1 MDALSNDKRK
11 RTLLPFVL
19 FVIGTGLLDVAIFGL
34 LLNSWGWMAFLQ
46 WAIFF
51 MQASLMGQMLFA
63 ILLGGLLGKYW
74 LKGIVLGSLLVMCW
88 IGCTLIGIFM
98 NQGGFSVFGNQGAHW
113 FVFAIP
119 ALVLG
124 GATPLLVVRYLFGWQ
139 LSKEPTDGMSRR
151 NFGIEELF
159 LITTA
164 LASILFLCR
173 VPQIAME
180 IPTATLF
187 LPIAIYVG
195 VLALCGLLVTLPTLY
210 VSFRIK
216 NRWRRWL
223 GYAGIM
229 AVWYV
234 VIAILSFWF
243 GGMAGLGYT
252 IVFVVG
258 IILILLVGLKSL
270 RMSGYDL
277 AHNTAQIDS
286 PSDEEKE
293 RSWAMERRLHRRW
306 TLGVFG
312 FSALASLSLTAFIN
326 SNTSEDI
333 ANYEFQKSMQEQ
345 GGSIDVN
352 GRKVVELKFG
362 PDTTDQSLQDFRSLS
377 DVHTISLAYT
387 QVSDEGLKFLSRFP
401 RLLSLDLSHT
411 KISDAGLIE
420 LQRLRPLSHLSL
432 AYTQVTLPRLAN
444 AKSLMDCSSLNLSG
458 LHITDEQLPPISQ
471 HRSNQWSRSLLL
483 RDNQLTD
490 TGLKELFAK
499 WGGVCDTLDL
509 SGNPLD
515 GSCLSELRNVQV
527 LILEDVP
534 LTDVD
539 LDAVISTTGK
549 FSGPTT
555 KIVLSETKLTE
566 AILGSVGPGI
576 ELGDGGITE
585 DRLALCTVQGLTLL
599 KLKGKSFTGRCF
611 ETWHPRISHLD
622 LQGSSVTDATMK
634 FLSNITGLGQ
644 VNLADTE
651 ITDVALPYLSKCMF
665 LNLSN
670 TRITFDGLLR
680 ASFQNTQTIQ
690 VALGQFSVEE
700 VRALKRKL
708 PVVVGKMDALQW

>member
-1 MDALSNDKRK
+1 MDALPTDKRK

-19 FVIGTGLLDVAIFGL
+19 FVIGTGLLDIAMFGI
-34 LLNSWGWMAFLQ
+34 LLNGWAGMAFIQ
-46 WAIFF
+46 WSIFLV
-51 MQASLMGQMLFA
+51 QASLMGQILFA

-74 LKGIVLGSLLVMCW
+74 LKGIVLGSFLAMCW
-88 IGCTLIGIFM
+88 IGCTLIGISM
-98 NQGGFSVFGNQGAHW
+98 SVVGFSVFDNQGAHW

-124 GATPLLVVRYLFGWQ
+124 GATPLLVVRYLYGWQ
-139 LSKEPTDGMSRR
+139 LSKEPTVCIARR

-164 LASILFLCR
+164 IASILFLCR
-173 VPQIAME
+173 VPQIAIE
-180 IPTATLF
+180 IPATTVF
-187 LPIAIYVG
+187 LPIAAYIG
-195 VLALCGLLVTLPTLY
+195 VLALFGLLMTIPTLY

-223 GYAGIM
+223 GYAAIM
-229 AVWYV
+229 AAWYV
-234 VIAILSFWF
+234 AIAILALWF
-243 GGMAGLGYT
+243 GGITGLGYT
-252 IVFVVG
+252 LAFVVG
-258 IILILLVGLKSL
+258 IILVLLVGLKSL
-270 RMSGYDL
+270 RMSGFEL
-277 AHNTAQIDS
+277 AYNAVQNDNL
-286 PSDEEKE
+286 SDEEKE
-293 RSWAMERRLHRRW
+293 RSWAIERKLHRRW
-306 TLGVFG
+306 TIGVLG
-312 FSALASLSLTAFIN
+312 FSVLASLSLTAFIS

-345 GGSIDVN
+345 SGSIDVN
-352 GRKVVELKFG
+352 GRKVVDLKFG
-362 PDTTDQSLQDFRSLS
+362 PDTTDQSLQNFRSLS
-377 DVHTISLAYT
+377 DVHTISLAHT
-387 QVSDEGLKFLSRFP
+387 QITDAGLKFLSKFP

-411 KISDAGLIE
+411 KISDAGVIE

-432 AYTQVTLPRLAN
+432 AYTQVTLPRLTN
-444 AKSLMDCSSLNLSG
+444 AKSLMDCASLDLSG
-458 LHITDEQLPPISQ
+458 LHITDEQLPLIQNNKSLG
-471 HRSNQWSRSLLL
+471 WSRSFFL

-490 TGLKELFAK
+490 IGLKELFAK
-499 WGGVCDTLDL
+499 WGGCNTLDL
-509 SGNPLD
+509 SGNSID

-527 LILEDVP
+527 LILENLL

-539 LDAVISTTGK
+539 LDAVITTTGK

-555 KIVLSETKLTE
+555 KIVLSNTKLTE

-585 DRLALCTVQGLTLL
+585 DRLALCTVEGLTLL

-611 ETWHPRISHLD
+611 QTWHPRISRLD
-622 LQGSSVTDATMK
+622 LQGSGVTDQTMK
-634 FLSNITGLGQ
+634 FLSNITGLTQ

-651 ITDVALPYLSKCMF
+651 ITDAALPYLSKCMV

-670 TRITFDGLLR
+670 TRITFEGLHS
-680 ASFQNTQTIQ
+680 ASFQNAQTIQ

-708 PVVVGKMDALQW
+708 PVVVGKTDALQW